1 MENSEGVLPP
11 EQDNPAPTLGSIRR
25 RLVVTAGVLGTK
37 CSWSLVGGA
46 RDAQAA
52 STEDDP
58 RSRPLLLRPASSR
71 PGLALGS
78 TTDQLPQSGKLLN
91 RSKPHLPHVSGG
103 LRMGCQVTS
112 EEQS

>member
-1 MENSEGVLPP
+1 M
-11 EQDNPAPTLGSIRR
+11 
-25 RLVVTAGVLGTK
+25 VTAGVLGTR

-52 STEDDP
+52 CTEDDP
-58 RSRPLLLRPASSR
+58 RSRPLLLSPASSR

-78 TTDQLPQSGKLLN
+78 ITDQLPQSGKLLN

-103 LRMGCQVTS
+103 LRMGCRVTL